1 MREMIDIAK
10 RHAPKDGF
18 LSTRIPS
25 LEIVRSSAPSEP
37 VPAVY
42 RPSLCYVLQGT
53 KEVSVSGRTF
63 RYGAGE
69 YLVSSV
75 DLPVTGEVIEATA
88 ARPYLCLVVSIEPP
102 LVYDVLQA
110 TPTRVGTHSQQ
121 AGVQVGRAA
130 PALTDVVARLVR
142 CLDSSGDCAVLVP
155 GILREIVYRLLSGP
169 FGAMIADFGLAGSRT
184 QRITRA
190 ITHLKN
196 RFAEPLRVSD
206 LARLAGMSV
215 STFHEHFRRIT
226 TLSPVQYQKLLR
238 LQEARRLLVSDG
250 AGAADIGFRVGYQS
264 PSQFSR
270 EYARL
275 FGHPPS
281 VDRGERMI
289 A

>member
-1 MREMIDIAK
+1 MQELIEIAK

-18 LSTRIPS
+18 ISTLLPS
-25 LEIVRSSAPSEP
+25 LEIVRSASPSDP

-53 KEVSVSGRTF
+53 KEVSVARRPYRYSG
-63 RYGAGE
+63 GD

-75 DLPVTGEVIEATA
+75 DLPVTGEIIEATRG
-88 ARPYLCLVVSIEPP
+88 RPYLCLVISIEPS

-110 TPTRVGTHSQQ
+110 APLRLRTDLQEGLYI
-121 AGVQVGRAA
+121 GRAG
-130 PALTDVVARLVR
+130 PALTDAVSRLVR
-142 CLDSSGDCAVLVP
+142 CLDSSSDCAVLVP
-155 GILREIVYRLLSGP
+155 GIMREIVYRLLSTP
-169 FGAMIADFGLAGSRT
+169 FGAMIADFGMAGSRT

-196 RFAEPLRVSD
+196 HFAEPLRMTD

-215 STFHEHFRRIT
+215 STFHEHFRQIT
-226 TLSPVQYQKLLR
+226 TLSPLQYQKMLR

-281 VDRGERMI
+281 VDLRERMT

>member
-1 MREMIDIAK
+1 MQELIEIAK
-10 RHAPKDGF
+10 RHTPKDGF
-18 LSTRIPS
+18 LATLIPS
-25 LEIVRSSAPSEP
+25 LQIVRSSAPSEP

-53 KEVSVSGRTF
+53 KEVSVAGRLF
-63 RYGAGE
+63 RYSAGD

-75 DLPVTGEVIEATA
+75 DLPVTGEIIEASRS
-88 ARPYLCLVVSIEPP
+88 RPYLCPVISIEPA
-102 LVYDVLQA
+102 LVYDVLQTA
-110 TPTRVGTHSQQ
+110 PVRLSADLQEGLY
-121 AGVQVGRAA
+121 VGRAE
-130 PALTDVVARLVR
+130 PALTDAVGRLVR
-142 CLDSSGDCAVLVP
+142 CLDSSRDCAVLVP
-155 GILREIVYRLLSGP
+155 GILREIIYRLLSTP
-169 FGAMIADFGLAGSRT
+169 FGAMIADFGRAGSRT

-196 RFAEPLRVSD
+196 RFAEPLRVTD

-215 STFHEHFRRIT
+215 STFHEHFRQIT
-226 TLSPVQYQKLLR
+226 TLSPLQYQKMLR

-250 AGAADIGFRVGYQS
+250 AGAANIGFRVGYQS

-281 VDRGERMI
+281 VDMRERMT